1 MSNLSFFGRK
11 HKLQDIKRKPARLLL
26 NIVIG
31 IIILAG
37 IMYVVFE
44 FVIKPNMV
52 IDEVVINFEGS
63 SVPIPNELYTLAD
76 KLQGITFSEAEPR
89 SLEAA
94 FSDLDE
100 ITHAEITRSLSGRL
114 GIILYPRIPVCILK
128 ITVSLSKESK
138 DKIEYKPVDKEG
150 FLYSATEKY
159 TDYFRRIVPV
169 IEITSF
175 ETLSGTWE
183 KVSDNLLQTAQLLL
197 SLQEMDIDVFNL
209 ITKVKYDNNSKY
221 NNASAFFRISE
232 SNIEFQLAGDL
243 ELKSF
248 YESIKAVIEMTESW
262 EKEFIRIA
270 VHNDAAICRL

>member
-1 MSNLSFFGRK
+1 MSNLSLFGRK
-11 HKLQDIKRKPARLLL
+11 HKLQDIKRKPTRLLL

-31 IIILAG
+31 VILLAV
-37 IMYVVFE
+37 IMYSVFE
-44 FVIKPNMV
+44 FVLKPTMV

-63 SVPIPNELYTLAD
+63 SVPIPDEFYTLAD
-76 KLQGITFSEAEPR
+76 KLQGITFPEAEPR

-114 GIILYPRIPVCILK
+114 EIILFPRIPVCILK
-128 ITVSLSKESK
+128 TAVSPSKKNS
-138 DKIEYKPVDKEG
+138 EYIPVDEEG

-159 TDYFRRIVPV
+159 TDYFRKIVPV

-175 ETLSGTWE
+175 ETLSGTGE
-183 KVSDNLLQTAQLLL
+183 KASDNLLQTAQLLL
-197 SLQEMDIDVFNL
+197 SLQEMDMDVFNL

-232 SNIEFQLAGDL
+232 SNIEFQLSRDL

-248 YESIKAVIEMTESW
+248 YESIKAVIEMAELW